1 MARNELF
8 GIDVE
13 EKEVK
18 FDERVEKKE
27 EKTKIGE
34 VRISDKLTFKTGDDA
49 EIKEFLKK
57 VIDTEDYDE
66 EFKLIVNE
74 WIERKIEKTG
84 ECDADEILF
93 AHRYKN
99 NLEGHNKDT
108 LKTKII
114 SNSDYFFITNNG
126 LEVRNYYYRKFC
138 LEYDPNGIIRKY
150 NGKIPK
156 WALIPK
162 ISLKRIDSR
171 LVLILWCDSRSDY
184 SISFFELFKLTNPNN
199 GGGVFTSILN
209 QDVTYDSRRNNSNS
223 DYKIFLDSIEFKFIT
238 KDDINKLLNDLLGMT
253 KLVITERNSNNNV
266 VDDFFR

>member
-27 EKTKIGE
+27 EKAKIGE

-74 WIERKIEKTG
+74 WIERKIEMTG
-84 ECDADEILF
+84 ECAADEILF
-93 AHRYKN
+93 AHRYIN
-99 NLEGHNKDT
+99 NLEGHDKDT
-108 LKTKII
+108 LKTEIM
-114 SNSDYFFITNNG
+114 SNEYFFITNNSFK
-126 LEVRNYYYRKFC
+126 VNHYYYRHHHFFLGYNEK
-138 LEYDPNGIIRKY
+138 GIIRKY
-150 NGKIPK
+150 NGEIPEF
-156 WALIPK
+156 ALVPEI
-162 ISLKRIDSR
+162 LLERIDSG
-171 LVLILWCDSRSDY
+171 LVLKLKLGHDRDYCDYADNLEF
-184 SISFFELFKLTNPNN
+184 IK
-199 GGGVFTSILN
+199 
-209 QDVTYDSRRNNSNS
+209 
-223 DYKIFLDSIEFKFIT
+223 FKFIM

-266 VDDFFR
+266 VDDFFG

>member
-34 VRISDKLTFKTGDDA
+34 VRISNKLTFKTGDDA

-57 VIDTEDYDE
+57 VIDTKDYDE
-66 EFKLIVNE
+66 ELKLIVNE

-84 ECDADEILF
+84 ECAADEILF

-99 NLEGHNKDT
+99 NLEGHDKDT
-108 LKTKII
+108 LQTKTRSGY
-114 SNSDYFFITNNG
+114 SNEMVMTNDTTVCLTNN
-126 LEVRNYYYRKFC
+126 LFSNN
-138 LEYDPNGIIRKY
+138 NGVIKKIK
-150 NGKIPK
+150 GKVPI

-162 ISLKRIDSR
+162 ISLERIDR
-171 LVLILWCDSRSDY
+171 GLVLEIKATKSEFNRM
-184 SISFFELFKLTNPNN
+184 N
-199 GGGVFTSILN
+199 GGIGGLFTGG
-209 QDVTYDSRRNNSNS
+209 YY
-223 DYKIFLDSIEFKFIT
+223 DYKLNGTYFEFIKFKFIT
-238 KDDINKLLNDLLGMT
+238 KDDINKLLNDLLKMT

-266 VDDFFR
+266 VDDFFG

>member
-18 FDERVEKKE
+18 IDERVEKKE
-27 EKTKIGE
+27 EKAKIGE

-66 EFKLIVNE
+66 EFRLIVNE

-84 ECDADEILF
+84 GCKADEILF
-93 AHRYKN
+93 AHRYID
-99 NLEGHNKDT
+99 NLEGHEKNE
-108 LKTKII
+108 LKTVMTNTWYNK
-114 SNSDYFFITNNG
+114 NYFITNSGLKVTHLIFNYDYPQFAAYSNNG
-126 LEVRNYYYRKFC
+126 VIK
-138 LEYDPNGIIRKY
+138 KS
-150 NGKIPK
+150 NGKIDK
-156 WALIPK
+156 SVLVTK
-162 ISLKRIDSR
+162 ISLKKIDAG
-171 LVLILWCDSRSDY
+171 LVLKIKNTKNLNIDNYSYFGNYIEYSDF
-184 SISFFELFKLTNPNN
+184 IK
-199 GGGVFTSILN
+199 
-209 QDVTYDSRRNNSNS
+209 
-223 DYKIFLDSIEFKFIT
+223 FKFIT

-266 VDDFFR
+266 VDDFFG

>member
-84 ECDADEILF
+84 ECAADEILF
-93 AHRYKN
+93 AHRYID
-99 NLEGHNKDT
+99 NLEGHDKDT
-108 LKTKII
+108 LQTKI
-114 SNSDYFFITNNG
+114 SG
-126 LEVRNYYYRKFC
+126 YYYYIIANDGVEINHDGFEHYRSFISG
-138 LEYDPNGIIRKY
+138 YDKSGKIKKY
-150 NGKIPK
+150 KGKIPSCTLVT
-156 WALIPK
+156 A
-162 ISLKRIDSR
+162 ISLKKIDTG
-171 LVLILWCDSRSDY
+171 LVLEITGSG
-184 SISFFELFKLTNPNN
+184 E
-199 GGGVFTSILN
+199 
-209 QDVTYDSRRNNSNS
+209 DVYDSEYCYFENHTN
-223 DYKIFLDSIEFKFIT
+223 YLEFIKFKFIM
-238 KDDINKLLNDLLGMT
+238 KDDINKLLNDLLEMT

-266 VDDFFR
+266 VDDFFG